1 MDDGFLPL
9 GSNRNFGPL
18 MQFPRKHLK
27 LVVMIVMAGVILLTS
42 SYIFEQVDAGEICI
56 IQNPVTGT
64 LYLYTTQGIK
74 LQLFGK
80 VTKYKKSMQYWFSS
94 MKDQGTA
101 ADESIKIRFNDGG
114 HANVSGS
121 VRVDLPLDEK
131 SLTAIH
137 TKYGSQRAVM
147 HELVRTIIEKS
158 VYMSGPLMS
167 STESYAARRN
177 ELLGYIEDQA
187 QDGVFATTS
196 IETKVKDPLTGADKT
211 VTVVELIKRPDA
223 PGGVARREISPLKEF
238 HVRVYN
244 LSINSVKYDD
254 VVEKQI
260 AAQQSAIMDVQT
272 AIANAKKAEQQALT
286 VEQTGKASAAQA
298 KWEQEVIKARAV
310 TQAEQERDVA
320 RLTLEAAR
328 FKKDAAITEGEG
340 EARKK
345 ELIMAADGALTQ
357 KLAVYEHVMKTAV
370 TELAK
375 QKWVPEVVMGGCS
388 AQSNGATAF
397 NDMLGLLS
405 YQVLK
410 SINTDIQI
418 GKTKPPEKPK

>member
-9 GSNRNFGPL
+9 GFNRNLGPVI
-18 MQFPRKHLK
+18 QFPRKHLK
-27 LVVMIVMAGVILLTS
+27 LIAMIIIAGVILFMS

-56 IQNPVTGT
+56 IQNPITGT
-64 LYLYTTQGIK
+64 LYIYTTQGIK

-80 VTKYKKSMQYWFSS
+80 VTKYNKSMQYWFSAK
-94 MKDQGTA
+94 KDQGSP

-121 VRVDLPLDEK
+121 VRVDLPLDDK
-131 SLTAIH
+131 HLTLIH
-137 TKYGSQRAVM
+137 TKYGSQRAIM

-196 IETKVKDPLTGADKT
+196 VETKVKDPLTGADKT

-223 PGGVARREISPLKEF
+223 PNGIVRRESSPLKEF
-238 HVRVYN
+238 NIRVYS
-244 LSINSVKYDD
+244 LSINAVTYDD

-260 AAQQSAIMDVQT
+260 AAQQAAIMDVQT
-272 AIANAKKAEQQALT
+272 AIANAKKAEQQTLT

-298 KWEQEVIKARAV
+298 KWEQEVLKAKAV

-320 RLTLEAAR
+320 RLTLDAAR
-328 FKKDAAITEGEG
+328 FKKEAAITEGEG

-357 KLAVYEHVMKTAV
+357 KLAVYESVMKTAV

-375 QKWVPEVVMGGCS
+375 QKWVPEVVMGGGS
-388 AQSNGATAF
+388 AQTNGATAF

-418 GKTKPPEKPK
+418 GKTKPPEKAK